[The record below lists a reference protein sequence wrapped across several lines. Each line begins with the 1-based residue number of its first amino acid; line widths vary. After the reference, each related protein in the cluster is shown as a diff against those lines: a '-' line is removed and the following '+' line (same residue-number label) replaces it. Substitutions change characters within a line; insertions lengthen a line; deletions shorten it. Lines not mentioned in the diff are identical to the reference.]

1 MTGNQTTIRHCGEG
15 DFEQIQKL
23 LIDAFPTKAESE
35 LVNEL
40 RSADRIVCEMVVTDN
55 DAIVGHIAF
64 SPVQI
69 EYTPGDVNNV
79 LRGVGL
85 APLAVSRDHQG
96 CGIGS
101 KLVEFAIKDSLIGKQ
116 DFVVVLGYPGFYT
129 RLGFQKASN
138 FGLKNDYSVDEEF
151 MVIELVSDCLR
162 TINGTVK
169 FCEEFARFE

>member
-1 MTGNQTTIRHCGEG
+1 MTGNQTTIRHCVEG

-35 LVNEL
+35 LVNDL
-40 RSADRIVCEMVVTDN
+40 RSAERIVCELVATDN
-55 DAIVGHIAF
+55 DLIAGFIAF

-69 EYTPGDVNNV
+69 EYTTGDVNTA

-85 APLAVSRDHQG
+85 APLAVSKQYQG

-101 KLVEFAIKDSLIGKQ
+101 KLVEVAMKDSLIGQQ

-138 FGLKNDYSVDEEF
+138 FGLKNDYGVDEEF

-162 TINGTVK
+162 TITGTVK
-169 FCEEFARFE
+169 FCEEFAKFE